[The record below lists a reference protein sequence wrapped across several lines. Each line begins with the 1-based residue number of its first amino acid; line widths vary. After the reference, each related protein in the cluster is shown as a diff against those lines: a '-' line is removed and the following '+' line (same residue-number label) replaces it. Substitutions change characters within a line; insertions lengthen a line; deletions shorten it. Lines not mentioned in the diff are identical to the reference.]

1 MQPPSRADFP
11 FHRDPVSLIAE
22 TLVSVVTKAVITLDD
37 GEQRLVAIKVGK
49 ARKGLVLEPHDI
61 VKELRLLSSLSHPAI
76 ISVLG
81 HKYDAPL
88 SSQRFWM
95 PFMPFTLSDLLS
107 IPTFS
112 PIPNPD
118 ALRSTRNEE
127 LAFEVVAKSIVYQIL
142 SGVAYLHSQE
152 RQIAHRDIKPR
163 NILLDTSGSAV
174 LIDFGCC
181 PEEKMY
187 FEVGSGPYRAPELL
201 FGARKYDAMAC
212 DLWSLGA
219 TFAEFFTTLHRRATS
234 DGLDDDNEERGDPTN
249 AYLSDEL
256 PWAFSP
262 SQWERYS
269 LFDGSRGDIGLA
281 WSIFRIRGSPTP
293 ETWPTFSDL
302 PDANKVNFVDSP
314 GVHLSTL
321 LPHLGVPS
329 PQGPPVHRP
338 PAEQESTAVDLL
350 QRFLVYAPASRFS
363 AQGALRHPWLLGDGP
378 LVLPRVALATVSAAE
393 SVAEMRDSRTA
404 AEWFKVFFVSGSPR
418 TEQGT

>member
-11 FHRDPVSLIAE
+11 FHRDPDSLIAE

-37 GEQRLVAIKVGK
+37 GEQRLVAI
-49 ARKGLVLEPHDI
+49 
-61 VKELRLLSSLSHPAI
+61 KELRLLSSLSHPAI

-118 ALRSTRNEE
+118 APRSTRNEE

-152 RQIAHRDIKPR
+152 RRIAHRDIKPR

-174 LIDFGCC
+174 LIDFGVAYSPAAGPRDLW
-181 PEEKMY
+181 PEPEGKMY

-219 TFAEFFTTLHRRATS
+219 TFAELFTTLHRRATS

-256 PWAFSP
+256 PWAWSP

-293 ETWPTFSDL
+293 ETWPTFSEL
-302 PDANKVNFVDSP
+302 PDANKINFIDSP

-338 PAEQESTAVDLL
+338 PAEQESTVVDLL
-350 QRFLVYAPASRFS
+350 QRFLVYSPSSRFS
-363 AQGALRHPWLLGDGP
+363 AEGALGHPWLLGDGP
-378 LVLPRVALATVSAAE
+378 LVLPRVALATVPAPESATE
-393 SVAEMRDSRTA
+393 TRDGRTA
-404 AEWFKVFFVSGSPR
+404 AEWFKVLRMHNCRPR
-418 TEQGT
+418 PRS

>member
-11 FHRDPVSLIAE
+11 FHRRPDSLIAE

-37 GEQRLVAIKVGK
+37 GEQRSVAIKVGK

-61 VKELRLLSSLSHPAI
+61 IKELRLLSSLSHPAI

-88 SSQRFWM
+88 SEQRFWM

-112 PIPNPD
+112 SIPNPD

-152 RQIAHRDIKPR
+152 RRIAHRDIKPR

-174 LIDFGCC
+174 LVDLALRIPPRLARGTYGPSPKERCT
-181 PEEKMY
+181 
-187 FEVGSGPYRAPELL
+187 SRPYRAPELL

-219 TFAEFFTTLHRRATS
+219 TFAELFTTLHRRAIS
-234 DGLDDDNEERGDPTN
+234 DGLDDDIEERGDPTN
-249 AYLSDEL
+249 AYVSDEL
-256 PWAFSP
+256 PWAWSP

-293 ETWPTFSDL
+293 ETWPTFTEL

-350 QRFLVYAPASRFS
+350 QRFLFI
-363 AQGALRHPWLLGDGP
+363 P
-378 LVLPRVALATVSAAE
+378 LVRVSAPKE
-393 SVAEMRDSRTA
+393 R
-404 AEWFKVFFVSGSPR
+404 
-418 TEQGT
+418 